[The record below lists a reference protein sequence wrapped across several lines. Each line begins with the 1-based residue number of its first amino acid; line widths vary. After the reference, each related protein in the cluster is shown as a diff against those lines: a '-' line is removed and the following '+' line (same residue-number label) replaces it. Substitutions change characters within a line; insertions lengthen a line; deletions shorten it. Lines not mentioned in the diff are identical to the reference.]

1 MNNNKQ
7 TALQWLQEQ
16 LECFGNKHY
25 LQVSWTT
32 VDELFERAEA
42 RHKKELISF
51 ALKYGTLVIT
61 QRTVVNAEE
70 VYNEIYGGNN
80 EQQETKYETIH

>member
-1 MNNNKQ
+1 MNK
-7 TALQWLQEQ
+7 TAIEWLQET
-16 LECFGNKHY
+16 LECFGNKHE

-51 ALKYGTLVIT
+51 ALKYATLVIT
-61 QRTVVNAEE
+61 QRTIVEAEE
-70 VYNEIYGGNN
+70 VYNKTYGG
-80 EQQETKYETIH
+80 E

>member
-1 MNNNKQ
+1 MSNNKQ
-7 TALQWLQEQ
+7 TTVEWLQET
-16 LECFGNKHY
+16 LESFGNKHG
-25 LQVSWTT
+25 LQVSWVT

-51 ALKYGTLVIT
+51 ALKYATLVIA

-70 VYNEIYGGNN
+70 VYNETYGG
-80 EQQETKYETIH
+80 K